1 MNSADDIQVVT
12 FRVGPQEFALDISQ
26 VERIL
31 RYEKPAALPRAPEFL
46 EGVVRYEGSAIPV
59 VDLRKR
65 LELEAALTEETRLM
79 VLSLDG
85 QRIGMLV
92 DQVREVIRVDS
103 TTITAPPPMVRGL
116 AATYIAGIITEGE
129 RTVVLLNALRLL
141 TSTERQALATATSR
155 GARPPRAGWSPR
167 RPPPAA
173 RGPTTARAAMRSS
186 GRSSP
191 SSARWTGPW
200 GSWAS

>member
-59 VDLRKR
+59 VDRRKR
-65 LELEAALTEETRLM
+65 LELEAAIAEETRLM

-141 TSTERQALATATSR
+141 TSTERQALQ
-155 GARPPRAGWSPR
+155 
-167 RPPPAA
+167 AA
-173 RGPTTARAAMRSS
+173 V
-186 GRSSP
+186 
-191 SSARWTGPW
+191 
-200 GSWAS
+200 